1 MCWSGEDSTA
11 GDVVYRGPGWWD
23 RGPIGR
29 SSDRWAATCP
39 LPQTLVLPL
48 ACGLAGILGI
58 VPSQPP
64 SSRVLQRKQHSLF
77 GGSVAQHHF
86 PLDCSPNQGDIPAL
100 HPPLVSL
107 DHLPCWRQWG
117 CAAHDT
123 YVPRNPAISSSLA
136 GSLLWPGLSCNSN
149 SRLPQT
155 PASNLTLDAIGHPS
169 SVFP

>member
-1 MCWSGEDSTA
+1 MGVCVGQVKIQRRVMLFAEDLDGGTVAPLA
-11 GDVVYRGPGWWD
+11 GPL
-23 RGPIGR
+23 IGG
-29 SSDRWAATCP
+29 
-39 LPQTLVLPL
+39 LPL
-48 ACGLAGILGI
+48 APCLKRSCFLLPAVSPAFLA
-58 VPSQPP
+58 
-64 SSRVLQRKQHSLF
+64 SSLLNLPLLRKQHSLF

-123 YVPRNPAISSSLA
+123 CVPRNPAISSSLA
-136 GSLLWPGLSCNSN
+136 GSLPWPGLSCNSN